1 MANGIAASTP
11 RSPEFSKKGCAMFD
25 AECDIAAL
33 VYEEHQDPDAILS
46 DFAAGLSALGY
57 RAVGMVQTGQCADSS
72 LSAVLLHNGEK
83 LLLAQHPDP
92 SARGCKLDVSRLLNA
107 GERVAQA
114 LEQGADILIINR
126 FGKRERDGK
135 GLTHLIDRAFDAGL
149 PVVIA
154 VSREHFADW
163 IKFAE
168 GMTVKLAC
176 DRHALDVWWRGV
188 STRTSRGPSSALEH
202 PTANPIP

>member
-33 VYEEHQDPDAILS
+33 VYEADQEPDATLS
-46 DFAAGLSALGY
+46 DFASDLKAHGY

-83 LLLAQHPDP
+83 LLLAQEPDP
-92 SARGCKLDVSRLLNA
+92 SARGCKLDISRLLNA
-107 GERVAQA
+107 GERVAQE

-135 GLTHLIDRAFDAGL
+135 GLTYLIDRAFEANV

-154 VSREHFADW
+154 VSREYFADW

-176 DRHALDVWWRGV
+176 DRNALDVWWRGV
-188 STRTSRGPSSALEH
+188 SMRASRTLSAAPEH
-202 PTANPIP
+202 PTANQTP